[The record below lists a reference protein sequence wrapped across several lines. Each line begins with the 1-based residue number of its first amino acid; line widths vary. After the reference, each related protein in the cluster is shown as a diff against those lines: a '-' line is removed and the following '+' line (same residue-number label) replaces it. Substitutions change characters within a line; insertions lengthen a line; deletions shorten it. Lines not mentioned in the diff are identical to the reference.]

1 MAHDSHDVKQE
12 FWKALAKSP
21 FMMVKLDDS
30 QDHALPMTAQ
40 LDKEEGPAH
49 GGAVWFFTSKDNRLA
64 AGGLAMAQFMDKG
77 HDLFACVSGSI
88 VEEKD
93 EALIDRLWSPQASA
107 WFEGGRQDPSLLA
120 LRFDLDDIEIW
131 TADLG
136 VVGLLKLMTGS
147 KIDPHKAGEHV
158 QTAV

>member
-1 MAHDSHDVKQE
+1 MAHDTHDIKQE

-21 FMMVKLDDS
+21 FLMVKLDDS

-49 GGAVWFFTSKDNRLA
+49 GGAVWFFTDKNNRLA
-64 AGGLAMAQFMDKG
+64 PGGLAMAQFSSKG
-77 HDLFACVSGSI
+77 HDLFACISGSI

-93 EALIDRLWSPQASA
+93 EALIDSLWSPQASA

-136 VVGLLKLMTGS
+136 VVGLLKRMTGS
-147 KIDPHKAGEHV
+147 KIDPQQAGEHV
-158 QTAV
+158 QTTV

>member
-1 MAHDSHDVKQE
+1 MAHDNHEIKQL
-12 FWKALAKSP
+12 FWKALARSP
-21 FMMVKLDDS
+21 FLMVKLDDS
-30 QDHALPMTAQ
+30 QNHALPMTAQ
-40 LDKEEGPAH
+40 LDKDEGPAH
-49 GGAVWFFTSKDNRLA
+49 GGAVWFFTDKNNRLA
-64 AGGLAMAQFMDKG
+64 AGGLAMAQFMSKG

-93 EALIDRLWSPQASA
+93 EALIDRLWSPPASA
-107 WFEGGRQDPSLLA
+107 WCEGGREDPSLLV

-158 QTAV
+158 QTPV